1 MARRSS
7 RIAGRQ
13 GNNGRRGQRQ
23 PQVEAVNQG
32 GNDGNQGNAIITP
45 AMVAAMVNE
54 AVTQA
59 VAQAMQGIP
68 QRQGDQ
74 HANGMGDDAEIP
86 QHEQNVPPEDQVGQ

>member
-1 MARRSS
+1 MARKSS
-7 RIAGRQ
+7 RIAGRR
-13 GNNGRRGQRQ
+13 GNNSRRGQRQ

-68 QRQGDQ
+68 QMQGNQ